1 MARNAFRFP
10 HYDHAHHQGT
20 GELNAQIFRVAPAR
34 ILAGLPYELAR
45 VPLGDLSVHPRVQRA
60 FRPKWAPESLAK
72 HFDESAFDTI
82 WGTCTGGQDAPHL
95 RRPAPESGCRKALSK
110 GTGWE
115 VVEVPCRIYD
125 NLDTATLATL
135 TGGKNNSLN
144 WTAIA
149 EFRRAVLANDP
160 VAVAIEKMLKG
171 LGLKVREDGKRPDTV
186 RAVKALRDVY
196 GWAPDGPAL
205 LAMTVAF
212 LHEAWPE
219 DKDALHQ
226 CMIKGSPRSFQ
237 KTRQQHRPPGLLHRL
252 RAYDNA
258 TVILGKGRNYA
269 ESTGVTVPQA
279 ILATLQ
285 RTYNTKRR
293 SGKVAA

>member
-1 MARNAFRFP
+1 MRKSSA
-10 HYDHAHHQGT
+10 
-20 GELNAQIFRVAPAR
+20 VPAR

-45 VPLGDLSVHPRVQRA
+45 VPLGELSVHPQVQRA
-60 FRPKWAPESLAK
+60 FRGKWAQKIAK
-72 HFDESAFDTI
+72 GFDESAFDVLYVNRQGKKLFI
-82 WGTCTGGQDAPHL
+82 FDGQH
-95 RRPAPESGCRKALSK
+95 RKAAAEIYLGS
-110 GTGWE
+110 GWE

-160 VAVAIEKMLKG
+160 VAVAISKILKG
-171 LGLKVREDGKRPDTV
+171 LGLKVRENSQPDTV

-196 GWAPDGPAL
+196 GWTPDGPAL
-205 LAMTVAF
+205 LTMTVAF

-219 DKDALHQ
+219 DQDALHQ
-226 CMIKGSPRSFQ
+226 CMIKGAALFFR
-237 KTRQQHRPPGLLHRL
+237 KHGADVDLAGLLHRL
-252 RAYDNA
+252 RAYDSA
-258 TVILGKGRNYA
+258 TRVLGKARNYA
-269 ESTGVTVPQA
+269 ESTGVGLPQA
-279 ILATLQ
+279 VLSTFQ

-293 SGKVAA
+293 SGRLAA

>member
-1 MARNAFRFP
+1 MRTP
-10 HYDHAHHQGT
+10 
-20 GELNAQIFRVAPAR
+20 PR

-45 VPLGDLSVHPRVQRA
+45 IPLGKLSVHPQVQRA
-60 FRPKWAPESLAK
+60 FRSKWAQKIAK
-72 HFDESAFDTI
+72 TFDESAFDVLYVNRQ
-82 WGTCTGGQDAPHL
+82 GKNLFVFDGQH
-95 RRPAPESGCRKALSK
+95 RKAAAEIYL
-110 GTGWE
+110 GIGWE
-115 VVEVPCRIYD
+115 VVEVPCRIYS

-160 VAVAIEKMLKG
+160 VAVAITKMLKG
-171 LGLKVREDGKRPDTV
+171 LGLKVREDSHLDTV

-205 LAMTVAF
+205 LTMTVAF
-212 LHEAWPE
+212 LHEAWP
-219 DKDALHQ
+219 DDTDALHQ
-226 CMIKGSPRSFQ
+226 CMIKGTALFFR
-237 KTRQQHRPPGLLHRL
+237 KHGGDIDLPGLLHRL